1 MQLIVKPEILDRC
14 SGFLDYKGVDLD
26 NKNTMVKPKN
36 MNIGFGARSLLTEL
50 GRKNKVQS
58 SDFAEFFTNA
68 LLFIVTIIK
77 KLLKNSPA
85 TSNVVKNTSLFDPC
99 VLASE
104 KSELLLRKMSALRT
118 HQMKLKILSSVQC
131 DKINGEFVE
140 SLDELRINVYIFQ
153 NFSFYET
160 ALDDFF
166 FKSVGLEKYKDLS
179 FLIKIV
185 HSLSYGETAVE

>member
-1 MQLIVKPEILDRC
+1 MQLIVKPEILDKC
-14 SGFLDYKGVDLD
+14 SGFLDYKGVNLD